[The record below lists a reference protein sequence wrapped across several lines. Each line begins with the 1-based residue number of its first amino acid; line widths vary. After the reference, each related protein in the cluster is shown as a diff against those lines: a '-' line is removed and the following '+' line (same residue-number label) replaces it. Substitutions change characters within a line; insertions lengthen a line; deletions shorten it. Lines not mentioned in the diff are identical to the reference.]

1 MVHAVGPVGG
11 RAVGLGTGKG
21 ARTAGQAA
29 AGGGR
34 GEGVVALWL
43 EGGAGVQET
52 HHLGRHATWYQCL
65 AISKLH
71 REGQL
76 KVA

>member
-29 AGGGR
+29 AGGRRR
-34 GEGVVALWL
+34 GSGDPSP
-43 EGGAGVQET
+43 GET
-52 HHLGRHATWYQCL
+52 HRMVPVVSQQAAPGGPA
-65 AISKLH
+65 
-71 REGQL
+71 
-76 KVA
+76 